1 MTRHG
6 RTSLNAQGIVQG
18 PRLDPSLDDLGR
30 EQARRLAL
38 RLGGANVGA
47 VLASPLRRAVETAEP
62 TVEARDG
69 DLFEDDRLVEIDWG
83 DWNGRRKD
91 AALLGDLQRLA
102 ARWARGE
109 ASARPPGGE
118 SAGEALRRASA
129 AVEDAL
135 AATPPGSDLL
145 VVAHGRLNKVLLS
158 WLVHGDLRHQEDFP
172 TANAGLTVLV
182 PSGRRWSPTLLDCR
196 AHLATLAEPVTALA
210 TADA

>member
-6 RTSLNAQGIVQG
+6 RTPLNAQGIVQG

-69 DLFEDDRLVEIDWG
+69 DLFEDDRIAEIDWG
-83 DWNGRRKD
+83 DWNGRAKD
-91 AALLGDLQRLA
+91 ASLVADMHRLA

-109 ASARPPGGE
+109 ASARPPAGE
-118 SAGEALRRASA
+118 SAGEALRRATA
-129 AVEDAL
+129 AIEDAL
-135 AATPPGSDLL
+135 AATPAGTDLL

-172 TANAGLTVLV
+172 TSNAGLTVLV
-182 PSGRRWSPTLLDCR
+182 PVRRRWSVNLLDCR
-196 AHLATLAEPVTALA
+196 AHLATLPEAPTALA